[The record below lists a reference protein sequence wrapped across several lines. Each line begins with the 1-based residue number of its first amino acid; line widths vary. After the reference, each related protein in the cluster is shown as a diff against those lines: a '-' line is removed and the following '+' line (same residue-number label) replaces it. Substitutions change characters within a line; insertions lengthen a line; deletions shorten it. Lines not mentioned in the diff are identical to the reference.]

1 MAASFPLHSRAR
13 VLEALGS
20 RDFRLLFAGQT
31 ISLIGDAAFLVAL
44 GWTAFSLSGS
54 GALGVIL
61 TLEALGMLATLLVGG
76 ALADRYPRRT
86 LMIVSDLVRFGV
98 VGVLA
103 TAAASGHLG
112 VPLLGAGALA
122 VGLASGFFQPAFGG
136 IVPLV
141 VETPQLGS
149 ANALLGISRQAS
161 LIVGPALAGL
171 VYGFTGAVA
180 VFTFDALS
188 FLVSAALVWRA
199 SPRPTGAREEDG
211 ALAQIAAGIRYVTA
225 VPWLW
230 ITIALFSVF
239 LMCVLAP
246 IQVLMPK
253 LIDEHFN
260 LGVRAYGLLFAFQ
273 GAGMVVGTVIF
284 GQLNPRRRRGVV
296 SYALWIANSLLIVA
310 LVLSPWYWLAA
321 IFAAARGA
329 CLGFGI
335 AVWDTMLMERV
346 PEGLLSRVI
355 SVDYFGSFGLL
366 PVGLVLAGAASELA
380 SPQALMAGGAGIS
393 AVLFAAALLH
403 RGIRDVE

>member
-61 TLEALGMLATLLVGG
+61 TLEAVGMLATLLVGG

-112 VPLLGAGALA
+112 VSLLGACALA

-141 VETPQLGS
+141 VEAPQLGS

-199 SPRPTGAREEDG
+199 NPRPTGAREEEG
-211 ALAQIAAGIRYVTA
+211 SLAQIAAGIRYVAA

-253 LIDEHFN
+253 LIDEHFD

-393 AVLFAAALLH
+393 TVLFAAALLH